1 MKKIIQEAK
10 FGMLTTHSSD
20 GHLYSR
26 AMTPA
31 SPHDRNELTLT
42 FIANNVS
49 PKFDEVKNDSNVNVR
64 CVWHIS
70 SCKQSCSPQ
79 LFSFALSNTDW
90 ASFSGQAKVSQDP
103 NLIKKYWSSVD
114 KSWFGDLKDG
124 IHKGDET
131 DPRVSVIQVIPDEI
145 RYWTVTKNAAA
156 RAVDI
161 ATSAVT
167 GNAAS
172 PGELRTITKAEVSW
186 ACFSRAARSL
196 NDGYR
201 SS

>member
-1 MKKIIQEAK
+1 MTNPTLDPYVAKATNDDLTPQEKIDGVKKIIQEAK

-49 PKFDEVKNDSNVNVR
+49 PKFDEVKNDSNVNV
-64 CVWHIS
+64 
-70 SCKQSCSPQ
+70 
-79 LFSFALSNTDW
+79 SFALSNTDW

-186 ACFSRAARSL
+186 A
-196 NDGYR
+196 
-201 SS
+201 

>member
-1 MKKIIQEAK
+1 MTNPTLDPYVAKATNDDLTPQEKIDGVKKIIQEAK

-49 PKFDEVKNDSNVNVR
+49 PKFDEVKNDSNVNV
-64 CVWHIS
+64 
-70 SCKQSCSPQ
+70 
-79 LFSFALSNTDW
+79 SFALSNTDW

-172 PGELRTITKAEVSW
+172 PGELRTITKAEIQLTQGLTSK
-186 ACFSRAARSL
+186 
-196 NDGYR
+196 
-201 SS
+201 

>member
-1 MKKIIQEAK
+1 MTNPTLDPYVAKATNDDLTPQEKIDGVKKIIQEAK

-49 PKFDEVKNDSNVNVR
+49 PKFDEVKNDSNVNV
-64 CVWHIS
+64 
-70 SCKQSCSPQ
+70 
-79 LFSFALSNTDW
+79 SFALSNTDW

-161 ATSAVT
+161 AASAVT

-186 ACFSRAARSL
+186 A
-196 NDGYR
+196 
-201 SS
+201 